1 MPIESEHGTV
11 DIDKYNE
18 SLKREPERDEL
29 RVRNT
34 APNLHARQQQT
45 LREMGMQI
53 VDHKLVPITNGSH

>member
-1 MPIESEHGTV
+1 MIESEHGTV

-29 RVRNT
+29 RIRNT